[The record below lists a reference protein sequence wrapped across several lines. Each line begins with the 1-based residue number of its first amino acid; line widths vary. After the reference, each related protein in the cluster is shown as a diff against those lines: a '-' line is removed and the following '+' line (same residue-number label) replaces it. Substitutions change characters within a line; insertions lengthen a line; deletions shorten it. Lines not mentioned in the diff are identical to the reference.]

1 MTVARG
7 TVGFSVGNPDAPV
20 FVISVAA
27 QLSGMHPQTLR
38 SYDRM
43 GLVSPGR
50 AGGGG
55 RRYSLRDVERLRV
68 VAELTSAG
76 IGIEGVRRIL
86 HLENQVLAL
95 QSRVA
100 ELEAELTSAMQAALP
115 NLPVL
120 RATAA
125 LTRYHPGP
133 FPAPGTRPTEQ
144 RSAVPPAP
152 TTKPQ
157 PDSH

>member
-1 MTVARG
+1 VASTG
-7 TVGFSVGNPDAPV
+7 GFSVGNPDAPV

-95 QSRVA
+95 QARVA
-100 ELEAELTSAMQAALP
+100 ELEDELTSAMQTALP

-125 LTRYHPGP
+125 LTRYRPGP
-133 FPAPGTRPTEQ
+133 FPATGTRPTEQ
-144 RSAVPPAP
+144 RSAVSPSP

-157 PDSH
+157 PGTH